1 MNSGVAKRAGKPIR
15 KNFFPG
21 ARSSPCLILANVTW
35 PLDVPLAELRQRRG
49 SRWTALPA
57 DVLPMALAQLDTR
70 LPPTV
75 AAALR
80 TAVEASDTGYAGSD
94 WAMRTA
100 FAGLA
105 ARRWSWRVQEAEVGS
120 CGDIASAATE
130 ILRAAVAP
138 GDRVVVMPPV
148 YPRFRAWVR
157 AAGAVAAEVPLLAPD
172 DGGRIDLEGVR
183 RALAAG
189 AKAVLLCHPHNPTGR
204 IHPPDDLA
212 VLAELAV
219 RFDALVISDE
229 VHGLL
234 ALPGETFTP
243 YLSVS
248 DLAREHGIALS
259 SAGKAWG
266 VTGLKCGV
274 VVAQGGAPQQ
284 LLHRLRPEF
293 AYGVGD
299 LGLIAAEAAFSDDGW
314 LDAVT
319 AAIAANLDLLGSLL
333 ADHLPA
339 VTFHRPQAGFLAWL
353 DFRATS
359 AADDPAGPALERA
372 RVALSPGASFGPGGE
387 GFARLNV
394 GCHDDVLRE
403 AISRLATALG

>member
-1 MNSGVAKRAGKPIR
+1 MASLRLDGPQ
-15 KNFFPG
+15 
-21 ARSSPCLILANVTW
+21 SP
-35 PLDVPLAELRQRRG
+35 
-49 SRWTALPA
+49 S
-57 DVLPMALAQLDTR
+57 QL
-70 LPPTV
+70 
-75 AAALR
+75 AAL
-80 TAVEASDTGYAGSD
+80 
-94 WAMRTA
+94 
-100 FAGLA
+100 L
-105 ARRWSWRVQEAEVGS
+105 
-120 CGDIASAATE
+120 DITTASATE
-130 ILRAAVAP
+130 LL
-138 GDRVVVMPPV
+138 DR
-148 YPRFRAWVR
+148 
-157 AAGAVAAEVPLLAPD
+157 
-172 DGGRIDLEGVR
+172 
-183 RALAAG
+183 
-189 AKAVLLCHPHNPTGR
+189 
-204 IHPPDDLA
+204 
-212 VLAELAV
+212 
-219 RFDALVISDE
+219 LVHRGFI
-229 VHGLL
+229 
-234 ALPGETFTP
+234 TRT
-243 YLSVS
+243 
-248 DLAREHGIALS
+248 
-259 SAGKAWG
+259 
-266 VTGLKCGV
+266 
-274 VVAQGGAPQQ
+274 PQQ